1 MRRSKLKSD
10 DSCTAGTGALIIF
23 IAMILVSSIIVAT
36 LIGVTEKITQR
47 TDRTA
52 EDARM
57 KNVNTIIITGAWVYD
72 SFDDMLFMMEFG
84 PAGEAVNRVDVS
96 YVLTCTD
103 KDGTF
108 NFRAAV
114 LGDSRTATGQ
124 QGSDIF
130 VWEVGTPGPGTN
142 GHTMVDNFQPGGIY
156 MFTLDGGTQDE
167 PFSDEC
173 GPVYLDNEGISANL
187 YLHIPNG
194 MSTHQ
199 VLTLS
204 NGREIGSP
212 II

>member
-1 MRRSKLKSD
+1 
-10 DSCTAGTGALIIF
+10 
-23 IAMILVSSIIVAT
+23 MILVSSIIVAT

-130 VWEVGTPGPGTN
+130 VWEVGTWARNKWT
-142 GHTMVDNFQPGGIY
+142 H
-156 MFTLDGGTQDE
+156 DGRQFPTRRNIHVHVRWRDTG
-167 PFSDEC
+167 
-173 GPVYLDNEGISANL
+173 
-187 YLHIPNG
+187 
-194 MSTHQ
+194 
-199 VLTLS
+199 
-204 NGREIGSP
+204 
-212 II
+212 